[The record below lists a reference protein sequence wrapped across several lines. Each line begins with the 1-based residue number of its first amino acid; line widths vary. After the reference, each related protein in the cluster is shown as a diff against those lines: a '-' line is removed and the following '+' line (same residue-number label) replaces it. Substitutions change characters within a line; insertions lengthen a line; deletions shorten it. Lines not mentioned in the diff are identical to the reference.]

1 MTAKKCD
8 RCGTFYEEGTNN
20 KSGRFTL
27 NVISED
33 SYWSHSPYDICPS
46 CLDELMKWFKNKKE
60 NNNA

>member
-8 RCGTFYEEGTNN
+8 RCGTFYEEYTNN

-33 SYWSHSPYDICPS
+33 SYWSHSPYDICPL

-60 NNNA
+60 D

>member
-8 RCGTFYEEGTNN
+8 RCGTFYEEYTNN